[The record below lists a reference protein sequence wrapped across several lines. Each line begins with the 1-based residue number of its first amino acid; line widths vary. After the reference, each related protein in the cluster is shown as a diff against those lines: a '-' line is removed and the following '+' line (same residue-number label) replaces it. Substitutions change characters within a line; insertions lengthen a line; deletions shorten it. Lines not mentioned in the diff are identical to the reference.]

1 MLKEFELFKGETM
14 VSIRPF
20 RAYRPKKDLAVHT
33 AALPYDVVTTAEA
46 RELAKNNPYSFLRID
61 KAEVDLESSVSPYN
75 ERVYQKAKENFEEMI
90 REGLLIQDTDRCFYM
105 YQLQRLNHTQ
115 LGLVVCSSVE
125 DYHANHIKKHE
136 LTRHEKEQDRIQHI
150 QVTNAHIGPI
160 FMTYQDNVGVN
171 DILLKWAYE
180 HESLYSFIAD
190 DGVTHRV
197 WKIDD
202 DKTISALQAK
212 FLDIPSVYI
221 ADGHHRT
228 EAAVKVAEQRKK
240 SNPTHTGNE
249 EYNHFLS
256 VLFPQDQVE
265 ILDYNRIVT
274 SLNGL
279 NVDRFL
285 VKIAE
290 RFQLREIGLRAFRPV
305 EKHTFGMYVNRKW
318 YKLTVKQ
325 KDLEHSD
332 SVKELDAAIL
342 QENLLQPVLGIE
354 DVRTDNR
361 IDFIGGIR
369 GLQALEHAVNSE
381 KAEVAFSLFPTS
393 IEELMKVADAG
404 QIMPPKSTWFEPK
417 LRTGLFVHL
426 LE

>member
-1 MLKEFELFKGETM
+1 M

-20 RAYRPKKDLAVHT
+20 RAIRPKKELAALT
-33 AALPYDVVTTAEA
+33 SALPYDVVTTAEA
-46 RELAKNNPYSFLRID
+46 RELVKDNRYSFLRID
-61 KAEVDLESSVSPYN
+61 KAEVDLESSISPYD
-75 ERVYQKAKENFEEMI
+75 ERVYQKAKENLEEMI
-90 REGLLIQDTDRCFYM
+90 REGLLIQDKNRCFYI

-125 DYHANHIKKHE
+125 DYKDNKIKKHE
-136 LTRHEKEQDRIQHI
+136 LTRHEKEQDRIRHI

-180 HESLYSFIAD
+180 HESLYSFIAEA
-190 DGVTHRV
+190 GVTHRV

-202 DKTISALQAK
+202 DTTISLLQAK
-212 FLDIPSVYI
+212 FLDVPSVYI

-228 EAAVKVAEQRKK
+228 ESAVKVAEHKKK
-240 SNPTHTGNE
+240 SNPKHNGNE

-274 SLNGL
+274 SLNGAS
-279 NVDRFL
+279 VERFL

-290 RFQLREIGLRAFRPV
+290 RFQLKEVGLRAFRPI
-305 EKHTFGMYVNRKW
+305 EKHTFGMYVNHKW

-325 KDLEHSD
+325 KDLEHTD
-332 SVKELDAAIL
+332 PVKLLDAAIL
-342 QENLLQPVLGIE
+342 QEKLLQPILGIE
-354 DVRTDNR
+354 DVRTDDR

-369 GLQALEHAVNSE
+369 GLHALEHAVNSG

-393 IEELMKVADAG
+393 VEELMNVADTG
-404 QIMPPKSTWFEPK
+404 KIMPPKSTWFEPK
-417 LRTGLFVHL
+417 LRTGLFVHM